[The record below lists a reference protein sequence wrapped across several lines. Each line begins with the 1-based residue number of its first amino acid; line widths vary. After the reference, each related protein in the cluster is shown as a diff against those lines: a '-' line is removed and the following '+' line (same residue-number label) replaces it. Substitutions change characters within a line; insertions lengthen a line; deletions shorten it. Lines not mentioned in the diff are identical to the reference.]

1 MKIIIAEDNPVILN
15 MYKTALGPTDYD
27 LILSSNGEKALE
39 NLNKTGARMVITDWE
54 MPVMDGLTLCRR
66 IREQRDSAYV
76 YIIFVS
82 SHDSHDDAV
91 AGLDAGAD
99 DYIKKPFNPHELIS
113 RIRAGERIIELED
126 KFRKTYGELVHAEK
140 MASVGRLAAGIAHE
154 INNPAG
160 FISGNLD
167 IMKDYHNDLVNL
179 VEKYR
184 ELVSFIAEDGIY
196 NISGE
201 IQIMTANIK
210 AEEDNID
217 IDFIL
222 QDTRDLLNENKKGI
236 TKITDLVRE
245 LRTFAHPGE
254 PQEKKTDINR
264 EILSV
269 LNIIQRN
276 IKFREQVSVN
286 FGEIPAIVCNPAEL
300 NQVFFCLLSNAAK
313 ATLEKGRIRVSTKTD
328 NGNIIITVADTGK
341 GIEKENL
348 SKIFDP
354 FFTADTAADDIGN
367 GRGMSLNTAYN
378 IVKNHGG
385 RIEVRS
391 DIGRGSV
398 FSVILPVS
406 KKGIDGIPG

>member
-15 MYKTALGPTDYD
+15 LYKTALKKTDYN
-27 LILSSNGEKALE
+27 LILSYNGEKALE

-82 SHDSHDDAV
+82 SHDSHNDAV

-99 DYIKKPFNPHELIS
+99 DYIKKPFNPYELIS

-126 KFRKTYGELVHAEK
+126 KFRKTYGDLVHAEK

-167 IMKDYHNDLVNL
+167 IMEDYHNDLLNL
-179 VEKYR
+179 IQKYR
-184 ELVSFIAEDGIY
+184 KFVSLIAEHDTY
-196 NISGE
+196 NISNE
-201 IQIMTANIK
+201 IQIMTTDIK
-210 AEEDNID
+210 TVEDNID

-254 PQEKKTDINR
+254 PKKKKTDINR

-269 LNIIQRN
+269 LNIIQKN

-286 FGEIPAIVCNPAEL
+286 FEEIPSIVCNPAEL

-313 ATLEKGRIRVSTKTD
+313 ATMEKGRIRISTKTD
-328 NGNIIITVADTGK
+328 NENIIITVSDTGK
-341 GIEKENL
+341 GIEKKNL

-354 FFTADTAADDIGN
+354 FFTADTAADNIDN

-385 RIEVRS
+385 KIEVRS
-391 DIGRGSV
+391 DVGKGSV
-398 FSVILPVS
+398 FSVILPF
-406 KKGIDGIPG
+406 